1 MRDNLRRYRALRDAL
16 KHGGSGAAQQ
26 PRRQTLDDT
35 GGSHER
41 HRREQAHPAAA
52 LSRRGSMRDRVK
64 CFPRWCDHEATASAL
79 GSERSMTVG
88 ELPTD
93 GEILCVRL
101 WYVMDGTWQ
110 FSDFQYTAAL
120 AL

>member
-1 MRDNLRRYRALRDAL
+1 MRDNLALSCPTGRFE
-16 KHGGSGAAQQ
+16 HGDLGPQQ
-26 PRRQTLDDT
+26 PRRQTLT
-35 GGSHER
+35 TL
-41 HRREQAHPAAA
+41 AA
-52 LSRRGSMRDRVK
+52 LMSGIVGSKRTQLPPIATQVHESRVK

-79 GSERSMTVG
+79 GSERSMIVG

-110 FSDFQYTAAL
+110 FSDCQYTAAL
-120 AL
+120 AP